1 MIHEQE
7 QKQPRSK
14 IRGALNTRNPKT
26 RSFLFE
32 NLKPLSSNLFVFV
45 LYCSD
50 SSSDRLITH
59 QHPDAAVGIIVGL
72 WSFAAGDTY
81 HNISFMSKIEAFL
94 VLLLLVASQQVVI
107 LPTASAFAAAMTW
120 DKTWDDILAGGSTR
134 WIVADLESK
143 QTALQHIVTHASS
156 SSSGADGEED
166 GQRRPLKIL
175 CPLAGNDSFVHYA
188 WSQGHHVTAIDLV
201 PAAVAAMRAQFVPD
215 HADDNSDHWTQHVVG
230 ENGANGR
237 SDNTMVVWKHKSQRA
252 TLYQGDAFTP
262 LNELQG
268 SFDAIYDKDS
278 FGALDKHMRS
288 AFCQRLAEYTKEGGI
303 VYTEVKNKPE
313 GPGREHGP
321 PFHVESE
328 DLMEENN
335 FGSAFEYVASLGQV
349 YELVGMP
356 PGMSQMGHVLKRVAK

>member
-1 MIHEQE
+1 ME
-7 QKQPRSK
+7 SK
-14 IRGALNTRNPKT
+14 IRKDRGPKKSA
-26 RSFLFE
+26 RSFCLKFEKRSFSKYLF
-32 NLKPLSSNLFVFV
+32 FFV
-45 LYCSD
+45 LCSSSD
-50 SSSDRLITH
+50 SSSDRLTPH
-59 QHPDAAVGIIVGL
+59 HRRDAAVGIIVRV
-72 WSFAAGDTY
+72 WAFAARDTF
-81 HNISFMSKIEAFL
+81 HRSRMRKIGALL
-94 VLLLLVASQQVVI
+94 VLLLLVASQQVVF
-107 LPTASAFAAAMTW
+107 LPTASAFAMTW
-120 DKTWDDILAGGSTR
+120 DKTWDDILAGGSPR
-134 WIVADLESK
+134 WIVADLKSK
-143 QTALQHIVTHASS
+143 QTALHHIETHASS
-156 SSSGADGEED
+156 GSGADREED
-166 GQRRPLKIL
+166 GRRPLKIL

-188 WSQGHHVTAIDLV
+188 WSRGHHVTAIDLV
-201 PAAVAAMRAQFVPD
+201 PNAVAAMRAQFVPD
-215 HADDNSDHWTQHVVG
+215 TDGVSDHWTQHVVVG
-230 ENGANGR
+230 ENSANGR

-335 FGSAFEYVASLGQV
+335 FGSAFQYVASLGQV

-356 PGMSQMGHVLKRVAK
+356 PGVSQMGHVLKRVAK